1 MKFFKIISF
10 IIFIVIALVVGGL
23 IFFVTTFDANLY
35 KKQIISLVNKQTGRE
50 LSIDGDL
57 KLAVYPDIAIEL
69 EDSDNYSGKYFYV
82 PETSMFAY
90 LILKQQ
96 SCIDYLQMMLR
107 LNQVPSHRLR
117 SMFSQRLT

>member
-1 MKFFKIISF
+1 MKLFKIISF
-10 IIFIVIALVVGGL
+10 IVFIVVALVVGGL

-69 EDSDNYSGKYFYV
+69 DKASLSNAAGFTGDQ
-82 PETSMFAY
+82 FAT
-90 LILKQQ
+90 IGSARRSK
-96 SCIDYLQMMLR
+96 
-107 LNQVPSHRLR
+107 LNRAGS
-117 SMFSQRLT
+117 T